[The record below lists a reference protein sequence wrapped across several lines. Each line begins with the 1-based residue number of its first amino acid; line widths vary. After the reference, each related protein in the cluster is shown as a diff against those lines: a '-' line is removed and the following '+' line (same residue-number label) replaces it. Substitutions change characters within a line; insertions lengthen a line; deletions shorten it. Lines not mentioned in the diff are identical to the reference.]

1 MTAIGIGDETSSGI
15 TQGTIESVGDET
27 AEGSAIGRTLIV
39 NDGFSKT
46 LEHVFDDGAGVGING
61 AAPRRDST
69 CSRVGSH
76 GHRRAGRSGAG
87 NGVSCRVWTDG
98 LLDLGHPI
106 SPIHCRYSHRSIR
119 AGACSPSASSPS
131 SADAWLG
138 LGWNCIEAIRVL
150 EEEPYSVGDA
160 GDEEGIGAQNEGVG
174 VEEGIQ
180 EGAVGENESVG
191 RPAGSCPA
199 GTEAVEG
206 EEVGDVTGVFW
217 GDYVDWGENNV
228 KTLRSL
234 MRERR
239 KKRKQEQQNKKG
251 EGSSRANEQWF
262 SDCEDE
268 ELKSVRGSDDEGD
281 GCTVWDERMDMGKV
295 DLAVGMKFETR
306 AKFRDVMRDWAVRRG
321 WDLKLVKNEKHLIL
335 ATCKNEFE
343 NKQANYKY
351 IGKRLES
358 FVRDNPNESLQSLKN
373 KVRRELQIEVSDY
386 KVYRAKKYALELIR
400 GDVKEQYA
408 RLYDYCHTVVKHNPA
423 SSLIMKLNKEVN
435 PPVLQRMYFCLKGM
449 RDGFIEGCR
458 PLIGLDGCF
467 LKGLFKGQLLA
478 AIGRDPNDNIYP
490 IAVAYVEVEKYDSWE
505 WFLNLLLR
513 DIGSHNERGWAF
525 ISDRQKGLLEAIA
538 ELAPGAEHRFC
549 LRHMY
554 NNFKG
559 KFKGQELKKM
569 FWKAASTYNV
579 NQHLKTMAEIQ
590 NMYPKRVGEQTP
602 YEWLAEIPPVHWAR
616 CFFPTKT
623 RCDVLE

>member
-1 MTAIGIGDETSSGI
+1 
-15 TQGTIESVGDET
+15 
-27 AEGSAIGRTLIV
+27 
-39 NDGFSKT
+39 
-46 LEHVFDDGAGVGING
+46 
-61 AAPRRDST
+61 
-69 CSRVGSH
+69 
-76 GHRRAGRSGAG
+76 
-87 NGVSCRVWTDG
+87 
-98 LLDLGHPI
+98 
-106 SPIHCRYSHRSIR
+106 
-119 AGACSPSASSPS
+119 
-131 SADAWLG
+131 
-138 LGWNCIEAIRVL
+138 
-150 EEEPYSVGDA
+150 
-160 GDEEGIGAQNEGVG
+160 
-174 VEEGIQ
+174 
-180 EGAVGENESVG
+180 
-191 RPAGSCPA
+191 
-199 GTEAVEG
+199 
-206 EEVGDVTGVFW
+206 
-217 GDYVDWGENNV
+217 
-228 KTLRSL
+228 
-234 MRERR
+234 
-239 KKRKQEQQNKKG
+239 
-251 EGSSRANEQWF
+251 
-262 SDCEDE
+262 
-268 ELKSVRGSDDEGD
+268 
-281 GCTVWDERMDMGKV
+281 MDMGRV

-335 ATCKNEFE
+335 ATCKNECNWKLRASSVMKSTTFQIKSIKGKHTCAHKVE

-400 GDVKEQYA
+400 
-408 RLYDYCHTVVKHNPA
+408 
-423 SSLIMKLNKEVN
+423 
-435 PPVLQRMYFCLKGM
+435 
-449 RDGFIEGCR
+449 
-458 PLIGLDGCF
+458 
-467 LKGLFKGQLLA
+467 
-478 AIGRDPNDNIYP
+478 
-490 IAVAYVEVEKYDSWE
+490 
-505 WFLNLLLR
+505 
-513 DIGSHNERGWAF
+513 GSHNERGWAF

-623 RCDVLE
+623 RCDVLVNNMNESFNHIIMEARELPIIDMFEWIRKKFMTRIQLWHVSAVGYPCCHAIAAIDYHRLKMEDFIDECFKKEVYLKVYSHMIHPVPGMHDFEDSKMGRVEPPDVIIKMGRPKKCRKKDANDVKETASRRGLTHTCTICMKKGHNKRSYTNPPHPNSKFNQNQDQRRQGSSTSHGASGSRRSSTPPLPPFDENETIQSEVPPVFSQPSQDSQPHVPVQPQVPSYDPPPQTAPRNPFKSSRTAPDETTTRGFNVHKPSYEQAIHSKKTNQQSVQQHPQSSGLHQQQPKALRKQKKPISLSSKLLKRQQQDAPDQSSQFKRKCCAERNPSISSLIKGLAKSYKPQQTKKNDGNASGTSNPT